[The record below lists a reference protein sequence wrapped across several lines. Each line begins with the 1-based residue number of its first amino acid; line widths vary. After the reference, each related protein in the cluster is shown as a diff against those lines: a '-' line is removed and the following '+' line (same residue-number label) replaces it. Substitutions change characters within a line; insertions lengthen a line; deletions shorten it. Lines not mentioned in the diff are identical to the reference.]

1 MLTENFDQS
10 EFTFSQTAARLGI
23 DNTPPE
29 DVLANLHETA
39 LGMEEVRTWLGKRPI
54 LISSGYRSPALN
66 AAVQGSQGS
75 QHLLGQA
82 VDFTCP
88 QFGTPAEVMSAI
100 VQSKIQYDQVILE
113 FNRWVHI
120 SFSPRNR
127 RVALVIDKTGTRAWA

>member
-1 MLTENFDQS
+1 
-10 EFTFSQTAARLGI
+10 
-23 DNTPPE
+23 
-29 DVLANLHETA
+29 
-39 LGMEEVRTWLGKRPI
+39 
-54 LISSGYRSPALN
+54 
-66 AAVQGSQGS
+66 
-75 QHLLGQA
+75 

-127 RVALVIDKTGTRAWA
+127 RVALVIDKTGTRSFT